1 MKINQKHLF
10 LLLLCFSLFSPGL
23 RAQEE
28 HVITL
33 EVNTADIE
41 NPNVNDF
48 CRFQGQDPEVSNED
62 YTIDA
67 RVGDIVI
74 WRGVSTSAPDTDVV
88 EIRAINHQ
96 GDQGGRDIFGQN
108 VLRGENGQVIGTIL
122 NTTEEGTEY
131 KYLLQFWV
139 YNNGTRRGGTFNI
152 DPRIRVIG
160 Q

>member
-1 MKINQKHLF
+1 MKMIKPLYF
-10 LLLLCFSLFSPGL
+10 LALLCFSLFL
-23 RAQEE
+23 TDLQAQEE

-33 EVNTADIE
+33 EVNTAEIE

-48 CRFQGQDPEVSNED
+48 CSFQGQDPEVSNED
-62 YTIDA
+62 YTIEA
-67 RVGDIVI
+67 RVGDIII
-74 WRGVSTSAPDTDVV
+74 WRGVSTSSPDSDVV

-108 VLRGENGQVIGTIL
+108 VLQGENGQVIGTIV

>member
-1 MKINQKHLF
+1 MKRNEPNYF
-10 LLLLCFSLFSPGL
+10 LALLCFSLFFPTL

-28 HVITL
+28 HIITL
-33 EVNTADIE
+33 EVNTADIQ

-62 YTIDA
+62 YTIEA
-67 RVGDIVI
+67 RVGDVVI
-74 WRGVSTSAPDTDVV
+74 WRGVSTSSPEDVV

-96 GDQGGRDIFGQN
+96 GDRGGRDIFGQN
-108 VLRGENGQVIGTIL
+108 QLRGENGQVIGTIL
-122 NTTEEGTEY
+122 NTTEEGADY

>member
-1 MKINQKHLF
+1 MNQNTPYHF
-10 LLLLCFSLFSPGL
+10 LALLCFSLFFTSL
-23 RAQEE
+23 SAQEE
-28 HVITL
+28 HEIIL
-33 EVNTADIE
+33 EVNTAEIQ
-41 NPNVNDF
+41 NPNINDF

-62 YTIDA
+62 YTIEA
-67 RVGDIVI
+67 RVGDVVI
-74 WRGVSTSAPDTDVV
+74 WRGVSTSSPDDIV

-108 VLRGENGQVIGTIL
+108 VLPGENGQVTGTIV
-122 NTTEEGTEY
+122 NTTEAGTEY

-152 DPRIRVIG
+152 DPRIRVVG

>member
-1 MKINQKHLF
+1 MKISNPYP
-10 LLLLCFSLFSPGL
+10 LLAVLCFSLFSTGVQ
-23 RAQEE
+23 AQEE

-33 EVNTADIE
+33 LVNTAEIE

-48 CRFQGQDPEVSNED
+48 CRFEDQKPEESNED
-62 YTIDA
+62 YTIEA
-67 RVGDIVI
+67 RVGDTVI
-74 WRGVSTSAPDTDVV
+74 WRGISTSSSDDVV

-108 VLRGENGQVIGTIL
+108 QLQGENGQVIGRIL

-152 DPRIRVIG
+152 DPRIRVIS

>member
-1 MKINQKHLF
+1 MKINNPCT
-10 LLLLCFSLFSPGL
+10 LLAILCFSLLSAGIQ
-23 RAQEE
+23 AQEE

-33 EVNTADIE
+33 LVNTAEIE

-48 CRFQGQDPEVSNED
+48 CRFEDQKPEESNED
-62 YTIDA
+62 FTIVA
-67 RVGDIVI
+67 RVGDIII
-74 WRGVSTSAPDTDVV
+74 WRGESTSSADDVV

-96 GDQGGRDIFGQN
+96 GDRGGRDIFGQN
-108 VLRGENGQVIGTIL
+108 QLQGENGQVTGTII

-131 KYLLQFWV
+131 KYMLQFRV

>member
-1 MKINQKHLF
+1 MKINYAFNF
-10 LLLLCFSLFSPGL
+10 LAILCFSLYSTGIQ
-23 RAQEE
+23 AQEE
-28 HVITL
+28 HVIIL
-33 EVNTADIE
+33 KVNTAEIE

-48 CRFQGQDPEVSNED
+48 CSFEGQDPEVSNED
-62 YTIDA
+62 YTIEA
-67 RVGDIVI
+67 RVGDTII
-74 WRGVSTSAPDTDVV
+74 WRGESISSADDVV

-108 VLRGENGQVIGTIL
+108 QLQGENGQVTGRII
-122 NTTEEGTEY
+122 NTTEEDTEY
-131 KYLLQFWV
+131 KYMLQFRV

>member
-1 MKINQKHLF
+1 MKMNKHHF
-10 LLLLCFSLFSPGL
+10 LLALLCFSLFFAGL

-28 HVITL
+28 HVIIL
-33 EVNTADIE
+33 EVNTAEIE

-62 YTIDA
+62 YTIEA

-74 WRGVSTSAPDTDVV
+74 WRGVSTSSPDDVV

-96 GDQGGRDIFGQN
+96 GDRGGRDIFGQN
-108 VLRGENGQVIGTIL
+108 VLQGENGQVLGTIL
-122 NTTEEGTEY
+122 NTTEEGADY

>member
-1 MKINQKHLF
+1 MKTYKRYKNLALWCFFLF
-10 LLLLCFSLFSPGL
+10 LTGMY
-23 RAQEE
+23 AQEE
-28 HVITL
+28 HVIVL
-33 EVNTADIE
+33 EVNTASIE

-48 CRFQGQDPEVSNED
+48 CSFRGQDPGVSNED
-62 YTIDA
+62 YTIEA

-74 WRGVSTSAPDTDVV
+74 WQGISTSSPDDVV

-96 GDQGGRDIFGQN
+96 GDRGGRDIFGENRLQ
-108 VLRGENGQVIGTIL
+108 GENGQVMGTIQ

-131 KYLLQFWV
+131 KYQIQFWV

-152 DPRIRVIG
+152 DPRIRVTG

>member
-1 MKINQKHLF
+1 MKMNNPCR
-10 LLLLCFSLFSPGL
+10 LLAVLCFSLFSTVIQ
-23 RAQEE
+23 AHEE

-33 EVNTADIE
+33 EVNTSAIE
-41 NPNVNDF
+41 NPKVNDF
-48 CRFQGQDPEVSNED
+48 CRFQGQAPEVSNED
-62 YTIDA
+62 YTLEA
-67 RVGDIVI
+67 RVGDVVI
-74 WRGVSTSAPDTDVV
+74 WRGISISSPDDIV

-108 VLRGENGQVIGTIL
+108 QLQGENGQVTGRIL
-122 NTTEEGTEY
+122 NTTEEGAEY

-152 DPRIRVIG
+152 DPRIRVIS

>member
-1 MKINQKHLF
+1 MKSRNSYHL
-10 LLLLCFSLFSPGL
+10 LAVLCFSLFSTGIQ
-23 RAQEE
+23 AQEE

-33 EVNTADIE
+33 EVNTAAIE

-48 CRFQGQDPEVSNED
+48 CRFQGQAPEVSNED
-62 YTIDA
+62 YTLEA
-67 RVGDIVI
+67 RVGDVVI
-74 WRGVSTSAPDTDVV
+74 WRGISISSPDDIV

-108 VLRGENGQVIGTIL
+108 QLQGENGQVTGRIL

-152 DPRIRVIG
+152 DPRIRVIS

>member
-1 MKINQKHLF
+1 MKLSNPF
-10 LLLLCFSLFSPGL
+10 RLLTVLCFCLFSTGIQ
-23 RAQEE
+23 AQEE

-33 EVNTADIE
+33 EVNTAAIE

-48 CRFQGQDPEVSNED
+48 CRFQGQEPEVSNEE
-62 YTIDA
+62 YTIEA
-67 RVGDIVI
+67 RIGDTVI
-74 WRGVSTSAPDTDVV
+74 WRGISTSSPDDVV

-96 GDQGGRDIFGQN
+96 GDRGGRDIFGQN
-108 VLRGENGQVIGTIL
+108 QLQGENGQVIGTIV

-131 KYLLQFWV
+131 KYMLQFRV

-152 DPRIRVIG
+152 DPRIRVVG

>member
-1 MKINQKHLF
+1 MKINNPYT
-10 LLLLCFSLFSPGL
+10 LLAILCFSLLSAGVQ
-23 RAQEE
+23 AQEE

-33 EVNTADIE
+33 LVNTAEIE

-48 CRFQGQDPEVSNED
+48 CRFEDQKPEESNED
-62 YTIDA
+62 FTIVA
-67 RVGDIVI
+67 RVGDIII
-74 WRGVSTSAPDTDVV
+74 WRGESTSSADDVV

-96 GDQGGRDIFGQN
+96 GDRGGRDIFGQN
-108 VLRGENGQVIGTIL
+108 QLQGENGQVTGTII

-131 KYLLQFWV
+131 KYMLQFRV